1 MALPNAVNKLMKFPS
16 SINLKQTNWT
26 LKIERQANA
35 PNSWCAYAVTIRQN
49 AMRVNFVGE
58 VGNLGENGY
67 ALAQVMESRPIKNAV
82 GSKRSRVIAV
92 GKDPILIMIV
102 KVGAGFV
109 ENKAGSRID
118 LKIGDEGKLVSL

>member
-1 MALPNAVNKLMKFPS
+1 
-16 SINLKQTNWT
+16 
-26 LKIERQANA
+26 
-35 PNSWCAYAVTIRQN
+35 
-49 AMRVNFVGE
+49 MRVNFVCE
-58 VGNLGENGY
+58 VGNLGKNGY

-118 LKIGDEGKLVSL
+118 LKIGDEGKLV